1 MWCTPTSGMSFAKLM
16 AFASATPTSS
26 APTRPGPYVTPMASK
41 SSRVTSAS
49 FNASSMTWLIF
60 SMCFLEAISGTTPP
74 YNLCSSIWDDMIL
87 DNMVLPFFT
96 TEAAVSSQELS
107 IARISTSS
115 FFFSILH
122 SPFSQNSPAMPGMPY
137 DSSSNCSSTDCLS
150 RAAIVLGNTFAASGR
165 ASSGRTRDGL

>member
-115 FFFSILH
+115 FFFSILLFH
-122 SPFSQNSPAMPGMPY
+122 KTHRQCPGCLMILPQTAVPRTACPGLQSY
-137 DSSSNCSSTDCLS
+137 WEILS
-150 RAAIVLGNTFAASGR
+150 RLRGEPPPGVQGMGCSV
-165 ASSGRTRDGL
+165 